1 MVDCKKDVRRS
12 LPTKPG
18 VLQCP
23 RKFPQVEK
31 FNRACKVSNFLPWYC
46 VKKLGKKQQ
55 QFFFSSFILW
65 YCKVAIQFTREN
77 LSKKDVWF
85 VFIIYQ
91 KAVKNVVSKWISSNL
106 INKIVAETKF
116 LKSNQLYNLHSPI

>member
-23 RKFPQVEK
+23 RKFPQVKK

-55 QFFFSSFILW
+55 QFFSRLLYYDS
-65 YCKVAIQFTREN
+65 N
-77 LSKKDVWF
+77 P
-85 VFIIYQ
+85 IYQ
-91 KAVKNVVSKWISSNL
+91 RKPQQKRCLICFHYLPKSSEKCCVKMN
-106 INKIVAETKF
+106 F
-116 LKSNQLYNLHSPI
+116 LKSNK